1 LYRDGCIASVICPKH
16 YLESLEMQ
24 LPTQTFTTH
33 RLVTLP
39 SKDELCKAF
48 AGQPLSSL
56 RSPAAIIDR
65 SVFKANC
72 QAMAKKVKDNGL
84 RFRAHVKTHKTVE
97 GIALQVEA
105 GGKVDKAVVCS
116 TMTECWQIAE
126 SRLVKEGLVNDVSW
140 YLPLLDKLNVH
151 VVLYAYYARS
161 SMACR
166 LL

>member
-1 LYRDGCIASVICPKH
+1 
-16 YLESLEMQ
+16 
-24 LPTQTFTTH
+24 
-33 RLVTLP
+33 
-39 SKDELCKAF
+39 
-48 AGQPLSSL
+48 
-56 RSPAAIIDR
+56 
-65 SVFKANC
+65 
-72 QAMAKKVKDNGL
+72 MAKKVKDNGL

-97 GIALQVEA
+97 GIALQVA